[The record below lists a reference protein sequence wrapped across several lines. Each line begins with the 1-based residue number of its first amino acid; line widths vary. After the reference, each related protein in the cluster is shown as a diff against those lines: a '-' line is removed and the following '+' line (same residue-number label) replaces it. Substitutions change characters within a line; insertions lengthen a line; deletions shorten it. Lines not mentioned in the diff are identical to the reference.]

1 MSGCGTAELM
11 LVCPNLDKVIEHEWV
26 WYCRTSVCRATR
38 RKDTPRQGTTIERSP
53 IVDPVSELT
62 QPTHLAVVV
71 LGGRTDERT
80 HGRTD
85 ERTNGRTDGRTD
97 DDAVWESLF
106 TLIHLQNSMK
116 KHKDF
121 HQGQKSWFT
130 SGPCGERITPLPPGN
145 CVGGRGR
152 RKNDFF

>member
-1 MSGCGTAELM
+1 MSGFGTAELM

-71 LGGRTDERT
+71 LGGAN
-80 HGRTD
+80 GRTD
-85 ERTNGRTDGRTD
+85 ARTDGRTD
-97 DDAVWESLF
+97 
-106 TLIHLQNSMK
+106 
-116 KHKDF
+116 
-121 HQGQKSWFT
+121 
-130 SGPCGERITPLPPGN
+130 
-145 CVGGRGR
+145 GR
-152 RKNDFF
+152 RRRVPSKLHEKT